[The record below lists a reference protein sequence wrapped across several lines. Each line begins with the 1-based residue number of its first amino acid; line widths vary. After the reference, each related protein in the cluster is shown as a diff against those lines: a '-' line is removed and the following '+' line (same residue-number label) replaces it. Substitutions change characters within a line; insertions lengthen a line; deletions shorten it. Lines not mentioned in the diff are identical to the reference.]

1 MSRLAVAL
9 DATPL
14 LGERTGVGEFCAEAL
29 RALGDRDDLDVS
41 AFAVSWR
48 RRRGIV
54 GQLPR
59 GVRAVSRPLPARPV
73 HATWR
78 RTGFPPIE
86 LVTGPLDVVHGTN
99 FVVPPA
105 RRAARVV
112 TVHDLTTVRFPE
124 LCEPATLEF
133 PAFVRRAVAAGA
145 FVHTPSAFVAAEVV
159 EHFRADPA
167 RVRAIL
173 HGAPAAPAG
182 RGAAAAGPPV
192 AAPYVLALG
201 TIEPRKDLPTL
212 VRAFGALAADQPDLQ
227 LVVAGRDGWGR
238 EAFEAAVAASPARGR
253 IRRLGYVPAARRDG
267 LLAGAAA
274 YCFPSLYEG
283 FGMPP
288 LEAMAAS
295 VPVVATAAGAV
306 PEVVGEAAV
315 LVPVGD
321 ADALAGGLSRVLGD
335 AELRLRL
342 VEAGRRRVGE
352 LTWERC
358 AAGLAA
364 LYQDASAQ
372 RPTTA
377 ARARHELGK
386 AGSAA

>member
-1 MSRLAVAL
+1 MRRLAVAL

-14 LGERTGVGEFCAEAL
+14 LGERTGVGAFCAAAL
-29 RALGDRDDLDVS
+29 RALGERGDLDLS

-54 GQLPR
+54 DLLPA
-59 GVRAVSRPLPARPV
+59 GVRPVSRPLPARPV

-78 RTGFPPIE
+78 RSGFPPIE

-133 PAFVRRAVAAGA
+133 PAFVRRALAAGA

-159 EHFRADPA
+159 EHFGADPA
-167 RVRAIL
+167 RVRAVP
-173 HGAPAAPAG
+173 HGAPADAGGTPAPAS
-182 RGAAAAGPPV
+182 AARPPLV
-192 AAPYVLALG
+192 EGPYVLALG
-201 TIEPRKDLPTL
+201 TVEPRKDLPTL
-212 VRAFGALAADQPDLQ
+212 VRAFGAIAGDQPDLE

-238 EAFEAAVAASPARGR
+238 AAFEEAVAASPARAR
-253 IRRLGYVPAARRDG
+253 IRRLGYVPADERDQ
-267 LLAGAAA
+267 LMAGAAV
-274 YCFPSLYEG
+274 YCFPSRYEG
-283 FGMPP
+283 FGMPT

-315 LVPVGD
+315 LVPPGD
-321 ADALAGGLSRVLGD
+321 AEALAGALSAVLD
-335 AELRLRL
+335 DRELRTRL
-342 VEAGRRRVGE
+342 VEAGRRRVAE

-358 AAGLAA
+358 AAGLVA
-364 LYQDASAQ
+364 LYQDASA
-372 RPTTA
+372 
-377 ARARHELGK
+377 ARAGRLLGTG
-386 AGSAA
+386 GSAA